1 MTDNKFGG
9 GGYAPNQ
16 NSAHPIDTSGSNQFD
31 HVGGQRGLTKGFNAG
46 SSTNIL
52 GRPGAAGGPAASR
65 TKEEWAGMTAT
76 RAMEESV
83 APEDRQAQ
91 TIDGLTAFLRKEYF
105 RRLGVYINKSDKEYD
120 ALCKFWKDNV
130 SLTYKKLREEKLMEK
145 SIRKQAA
152 GMDDVMNRSKTAIA
166 SQMRSSK
173 GGAAPA
179 AF

>member
-1 MTDNKFGG
+1 
-9 GGYAPNQ
+9 
-16 NSAHPIDTSGSNQFD
+16 
-31 HVGGQRGLTKGFNAG
+31 
-46 SSTNIL
+46 
-52 GRPGAAGGPAASR
+52 
-65 TKEEWAGMTAT
+65 MTAT

-152 GMDDVMNRSKTAIA
+152 GMDDIMNRSKTAIA
-166 SQMRSSK
+166 SQMRGSK